1 VNRRQMLATMVAGFG
16 AALGAWP
23 RSSLAAVDPMTVA
36 TIASTSIGLIQGF
49 VKKGD
54 GGLSAMLRA
63 QFELLTVVIGQLEQ
77 VQASLGRIE
86 EAIADLPSQM
96 REIVR
101 RQYGDQLIAQIRGGV
116 GEYNSFLRAY
126 VLSPSVMES
135 EPVRRQLGDI
145 LSRAADRRSTLAVLD
160 YGRGPEAAMV
170 LPISMALEIA
180 CLSHLRFPTPIIRSR
195 LVDYS
200 NWIDLMMRPGLAGS
214 IPTRR
219 AEAVATHDALIDAA
233 VQANPLASRMGLARM
248 KLSAPDSVNLVGV
261 SPCAYLC
268 VVDIDTEGGRNGPTS
283 LGARKLLGEFCPGGY
298 MGSRSV
304 KLAENPTLG
313 IFLFEQDELDM
324 ATTRSSA
331 SLGPPAGR
339 QCDIRRIPSQGSISE
354 LPAAR
359 TSHFVNKAYPFLRN
373 EHQSA
378 LGATLA
384 NANEQRAQIALTLHA
399 TALLDHTR
407 RQLAEFRT
415 TLGD

>member
-1 VNRRQMLATMVAGFG
+1 MMAALAAGLGGAFG
-16 AALGAWP
+16 AGP
-23 RSSLAAVDPMTVA
+23 RSSVAAVDPMTVA
-36 TIASTSIGLIQGF
+36 MIASTSIGLIQGF

-63 QFELLTVVIGQLEQ
+63 QFELLTVVIGQLDQ

-86 EAIADLPSQM
+86 EAIADLPEQL

-101 RQYGDQLIAQIRGGV
+101 HQYGDQLIAQIRGGA
-116 GEYNSFLRAY
+116 GDYNSFLRAY
-126 VLSPSVMES
+126 VASPSVLDS

-219 AEAVATHDALIDAA
+219 AEAVATHDGLIEAA
-233 VQANPLASRMGLARM
+233 VQSNSLASKIDLGKM
-248 KLSAPDSVNLVGV
+248 KLSAAARVDELDV

-268 VVDIDTEGGRNGPTS
+268 VVDVITEGGHNGPTT
-283 LGARKLLGEFCPGGY
+283 LGARRLLGSICPGGY

-304 KLAENPTLG
+304 RLAENPTLG
-313 IFLFEQDELDM
+313 VFLFEQAELDM

-339 QCDIRRIPSQGSISE
+339 KCDIRRIPSQGGISE

-359 TSHFVNKAYPFLRN
+359 TYQYVEQAYPFLKD
-373 EHQSA
+373 QPKAA
-378 LGATLA
+378 LGGTLA
-384 NANEQRAQIALTLHA
+384 KANEQRAQIALTLHA
-399 TALLDHTR
+399 EALLDHTR
-407 RQLAEFRT
+407 RQLADFRA
-415 TLGD
+415 TLGG